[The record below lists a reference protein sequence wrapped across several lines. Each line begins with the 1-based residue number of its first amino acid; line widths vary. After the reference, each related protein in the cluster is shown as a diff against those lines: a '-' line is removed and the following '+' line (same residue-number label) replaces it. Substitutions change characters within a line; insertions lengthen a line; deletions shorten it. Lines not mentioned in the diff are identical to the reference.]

1 MYFKTEWESIDWVQ
15 RDEYMDQWLAVL
27 FTVMEI
33 QVKKKTENHRLAETV
48 LAVQK

>member
-1 MYFKTEWESIDWVQ
+1 VNKRKIRRPRRKWEDHIRMYFKTEWESIDWVQ

-33 QVKKKTENHRLAETV
+33 
-48 LAVQK
+48 